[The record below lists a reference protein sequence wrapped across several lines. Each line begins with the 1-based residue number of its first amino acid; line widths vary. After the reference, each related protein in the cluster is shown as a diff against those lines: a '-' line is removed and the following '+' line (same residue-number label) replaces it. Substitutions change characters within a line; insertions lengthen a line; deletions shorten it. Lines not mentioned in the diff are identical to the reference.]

1 MRDIS
6 AAARAASIMV
16 GAGPCRSQARVAQ
29 TGSAGSPPRGALRV
43 RAGGVSVSSG
53 AGLSTLG
60 KRAGEFAPDVDCGL
74 ELPAEGGGEF
84 FCFGRFAGGSRSRA
98 RLVEPG
104 PAGDMR
110 AAGESQRSPG
120 PARAFWFGLGRLHF
134 KSRRQR
140 SERQSAEPFHAA
152 AFQRSYQLKAP
163 SVDIR
168 ARAADLPSR
177 RRRSVPRRSNSNSTR
192 PRSLCPW
199 WCAGPRSC
207 AGRRSAGAVIP
218 GPRGG
223 RVRSSR
229 GFKPQPC
236 FESRLQIL
244 QLCASYS
251 VPTGLSCCRFD
262 AWQPRYVS
270 AARTARG
277 EG

>member
-6 AAARAASIMV
+6 AAARAASMIV

-53 AGLSTLG
+53 AGRSTLG
-60 KRAGEFAPDVDCGL
+60 KRAGEFAPLVDCGE

-84 FCFGRFAGGSRSRA
+84 FVFGRFAGGSRSRA

-120 PARAFWFGLGRLHF
+120 PARAFGPVLVRLHF

-140 SERQSAEPFHAA
+140 SERQSAERFYAA
-152 AFQRSYQLKAP
+152 ASQCSYRLKVP

-168 ARAADLPSR
+168 ARAADLPSP
-177 RRRSVPRRSNSNSTR
+177 RRRSAPRRSNSTSTH
-192 PRSLCPW
+192 PRSPCPW
-199 WCAGPRSC
+199 RRAGPLSGAARS
-207 AGRRSAGAVIP
+207 
-218 GPRGG
+218 
-223 RVRSSR
+223 
-229 GFKPQPC
+229 
-236 FESRLQIL
+236 
-244 QLCASYS
+244 Y
-251 VPTGLSCCRFD
+251 GLR
-262 AWQPRYVS
+262 
-270 AARTARG
+270 RTARG
-277 EG
+277 DARCPLRRTCVFMQACSA